1 MAELF
6 EAETF
11 SLYGFGSA
19 MSMLDGARMFSSNET
34 EGRFCF

>member
-19 MSMLDGARMFSSNET
+19 TSMLDSVRMFSSNET
-34 EGRFCF
+34 EGGFCF